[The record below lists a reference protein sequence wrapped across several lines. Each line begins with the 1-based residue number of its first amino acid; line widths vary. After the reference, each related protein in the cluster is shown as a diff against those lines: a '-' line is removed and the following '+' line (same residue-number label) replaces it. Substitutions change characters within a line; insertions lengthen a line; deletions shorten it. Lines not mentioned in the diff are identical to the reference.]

1 MAEDLL
7 KCLFFT
13 VEIILSDES
22 IAHGLNQKLKSTDNL
37 LLGGISSPSL
47 SRKRGGEKGKGD
59 GYFAPLDVAEVTSSG
74 DSAFSC

>member
-22 IAHGLNQKLKSTDNL
+22 IAHGLNQKLKSTKITTDNL
-37 LLGGISSPSL
+37 LLGDLLPPYPGNGERRKEKETATLHHWTSL
-47 SRKRGGEKGKGD
+47 R
-59 GYFAPLDVAEVTSSG
+59 
-74 DSAFSC
+74 